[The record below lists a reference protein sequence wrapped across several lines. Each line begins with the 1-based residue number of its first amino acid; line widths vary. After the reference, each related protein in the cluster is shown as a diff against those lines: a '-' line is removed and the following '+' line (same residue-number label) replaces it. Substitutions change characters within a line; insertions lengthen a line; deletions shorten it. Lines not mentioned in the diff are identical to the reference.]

1 MGAALHILEGAGGTC
16 EGTAA
21 VLVLEKWLWFLL
33 SLQSSLE
40 SAGVSLSLQHA
51 CHAVTA
57 WDGVWEAGSN
67 ESLDRAV

>member
-1 MGAALHILEGAGGTC
+1 M
-16 EGTAA
+16 
-21 VLVLEKWLWFLL
+21 LVLEKWLWFLL

-40 SAGVSLSLQHA
+40 SAGVSPSLQHA

-67 ESLDRAV
+67 ESLDRVV